1 MDLCV
6 CPLTDLYINIAQGVE
21 NDDCYILTD
30 PQIHTL
36 TPRDQG
42 GFGGQVSLACVFQ
55 PSRTSSHTVCNKID
69 ASHKSYSMCVLVW
82 TQGNFCAQGIIHV
95 LKSHKC
101 NPICEA
107 LKLRSLVKTFKSPEE
122 LGTQMPNA
130 AAPNPLTRGCLP
142 TRLHAR
148 HLEPSRYTYCLEEK
162 NEFAG
167 ECISSCQ
174 G

>member
-1 MDLCV
+1 MCIS
-6 CPLTDLYINIAQGVE
+6 TITHIF
-21 NDDCYILTD
+21 T
-30 PQIHTL
+30 
-36 TPRDQG
+36 
-42 GFGGQVSLACVFQ
+42 
-55 PSRTSSHTVCNKID
+55 HTVCNKID

-130 AAPNPLTRGCLP
+130 AAPDPLTRGCLP
-142 TRLHAR
+142 TRLHAKY
-148 HLEPSRYTYCLEEK
+148 LESSRYTYCAMHLPVLAVAAT
-162 NEFAG
+162 NQHRLALDARLLAG
-167 ECISSCQ
+167 GWAPVVASLAETMASACASITPHSVHMDFSPAP
-174 G
+174 GAPHV